1 MKQSNCDFIKIIKTD
16 LKRQKLAW
24 RNLNIMIKLKDKKVA
39 VIDIETTG
47 LDPEIELILEIGIV
61 EVDLLT
67 GETKI
72 LFESLVKEPKFGEE
86 HRDAWIFSN
95 SDLKF
100 EDFENAPLLDDL
112 KQKISE
118 ILNQYSIT
126 AFKKAFDLDFLK
138 AKKISIP
145 KELPCIMLT
154 AQNILKIP
162 YQYDSSRYKRPN
174 VQEAWDFFFPNSEY
188 IEKHRAI
195 DDAIHEAKILF
206 EISRCGQFLI

>member
-1 MKQSNCDFIKIIKTD
+1 M
-16 LKRQKLAW
+16 
-24 RNLNIMIKLKDKKVA
+24 NIMRELKYNKVA

-47 LDPEIELILEIGIV
+47 LNPEIELILEIGIV
-61 EVDLLT
+61 ELDLAT

-72 LFESLVKEPKFGEE
+72 LFDSLVKETKFGEE
-86 HRDAWIFSN
+86 HKEAWIFSN

-100 EDFENAPLLDDL
+100 EDFENAPLFDDL

-118 ILNQYSIT
+118 IFNQYPIT
-126 AFKKAFDLDFLK
+126 AFNKAFDLDFLK
-138 AKKISIP
+138 AKEINIP

-154 AQNILKIP
+154 AQNIIKIP

-188 IEKHRAI
+188 IEKHRAA

-206 EISRCGQFLI
+206 ELYKRRQFHI

>member
-1 MKQSNCDFIKIIKTD
+1 M
-16 LKRQKLAW
+16 RKL
-24 RNLNIMIKLKDKKVA
+24 NNDKVA

-47 LDPEIELILEIGIV
+47 KKSERDLILEIGIV
-61 EVDLLT
+61 ELSLAT

-72 LFESLVKEPKFGEE
+72 LFDSL
-86 HRDAWIFSN
+86 HRNAWIFDN

-100 EDFENAPLLDDL
+100 ENIENAPLFDNL
-112 KQKISE
+112 KQKIRE
-118 ILNQYSIT
+118 ICNQYPIT
-126 AFKKAFDLDFLK
+126 AFNKSFDLGFLK
-138 AKKISIP
+138 AREINVP

-162 YQYDSSRYKRPN
+162 YQYDKSRHKKPN

-188 IEKHRAI
+188 IEKHRAA

-206 EISRCGQFLI
+206 ELYKRGQFHI